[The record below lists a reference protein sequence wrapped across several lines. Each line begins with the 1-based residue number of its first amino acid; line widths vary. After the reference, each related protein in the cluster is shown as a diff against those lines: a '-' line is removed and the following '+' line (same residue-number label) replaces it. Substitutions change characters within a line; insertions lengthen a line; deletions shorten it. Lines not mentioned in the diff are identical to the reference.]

1 MELSSIV
8 GKYGGAFLERHS
20 FSVSSDQLAA
30 LNAIGRCRSEVC
42 GEIKVYCPKCFPL
55 V

>member
-8 GKYGGAFLERHS
+8 GKYGGAFLERYS
-20 FSVSSDQLAA
+20 LSVSSDQLAA
-30 LNAIGRCRSEVC
+30 LNSIGRCRSEAF